1 MLGSALGYSIY
12 SGLGVT
18 LKQVLVLGFG
28 DSQRSASTIYRIVQ
42 YESIFNAHGA
52 RLSYLSK
59 LDFNWRWLAAVRK
72 ADVVINQK
80 CIFGVGV
87 QIPVRALA
95 KRLVFDID
103 DSMWA
108 RPVKPYHPLKRWQ
121 IEARLARWVKSSDV
135 VTVANSYIGDQLG
148 RRGGE
153 YDIVPMSLDLETWR
167 PCQSPQRP
175 DSGTVRMG
183 WAGSPV
189 GFAYLE
195 SIAPALKEALARNPM
210 LRLAIYSGK
219 RPNLDLPFEYVEFK
233 RGTEHE
239 FVQGLDIGLL
249 PLGDD
254 ESARGKSPMKA
265 IQYLACGVPV
275 VGAAPGA
282 TRDILNA
289 GNSVIVSSEQEW
301 IHALG
306 RLANSAPLR
315 KELGAAGLA
324 DARAKFDRTA
334 VGERF
339 VRLVLGLPAD

>member
-1 MLGSALGYSIY
+1 M
-12 SGLGVT
+12 
-18 LKQVLVLGFG
+18 KQVLVLGFG

-52 RLSYLSK
+52 RLTYLSK
-59 LDFNWRWLAAVRK
+59 PDFNWSWLAAARR

-80 CIFGVGV
+80 CIFGMGV
-87 QIPVRALA
+87 QIPLRAMA

-103 DSMWA
+103 DAVWA
-108 RPVKPYHPLKRWQ
+108 RPVRPYHPVKVWQ
-121 IEARLARWVKSSDV
+121 IESRLMRWARSSDV
-135 VTVANSYIGDQLG
+135 VTAANSYIAERL
-148 RRGGE
+148 RGAGIE
-153 YDIVPMSLDLETWR
+153 PEVVPMSLDLSVWR
-167 PCQSPQRP
+167 PAGAAGPSRP
-175 DSGTVRMG
+175 DIVMG

-189 GFAYLE
+189 SFPYLE
-195 SIAPALKEALARNPM
+195 AIAPALKEAL
-210 LRLAIYSGK
+210 LRHPRLKLAIYSGK
-219 RPNLDLPFEYVEFK
+219 RPDLDIPYDYVEFK

-239 FVQGLDIGLL
+239 FIQRLDIGLL
-249 PLGDD
+249 PLADD

-289 GNSVIVSSEQEW
+289 GNSVIVTTEQEW

-306 RLANSAPLR
+306 RLANSAQLR
-315 KELGAAGLA
+315 NVLGVAGLA
-324 DARAKFDRTA
+324 DARAKFDRTR

-339 VRLVLGLPAD
+339 VRLVLGLPVT